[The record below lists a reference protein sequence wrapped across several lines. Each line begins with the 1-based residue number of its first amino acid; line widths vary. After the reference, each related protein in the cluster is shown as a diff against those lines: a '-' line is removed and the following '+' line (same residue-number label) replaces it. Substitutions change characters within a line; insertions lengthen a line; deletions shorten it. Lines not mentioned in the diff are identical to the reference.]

1 MSEDT
6 VKVRFALAQGT
17 PEGVLMTLTTTAGP
31 KVKFL
36 LDDVALATLQLSLS
50 DALEGRLDEV
60 RDDMHKHIVFTPQDK
75 A

>member
-1 MSEDT
+1 MSDT
-6 VKVRFALAQGT
+6 VKVRFALAQT
-17 PEGVLMTLTTTAGP
+17 TDEGVLVTLTTTAGP

-50 DALEGRLDEV
+50 DALENRLDEV
-60 RDDMHKHIVFTPQDK
+60 RDDLHKHIVFTPQDK